1 MAGAQEDLWARGAGV
16 NSILPK
22 VTAIVP
28 SYNHGKYIRERI
40 ESIVN
45 QTYTNIE
52 LIVIDDRSPDESH
65 RIITELQE
73 KHGFRY
79 YPNKRNTGTP
89 FSAWERACAL
99 ASGDYIWICES
110 DDVAEATFLET
121 AVGALLANPGTVM
134 FYSSSRVIDEHGAFI
149 GHTDSYFHEIWR
161 SDRWDHDFC
170 VEGMA
175 ELLDFQVRG
184 QTVPNMSS
192 ALFTADSFR
201 AAFSP
206 FLRRLKLTGDWLLVG
221 EVMKHGKVIY
231 THQALSRFRKHKS
244 TARVRVPSARSQAEF
259 ILTKYRLFRG
269 AGARAPQF
277 SYLMSSDVVRFLYE
291 PDKWYQVVGA
301 LLQIS
306 VRDTIGFA
314 LRFALSLLGRKD
326 LLHKFVERYRHA
338 KSLEPS

>member
-1 MAGAQEDLWARGAGV
+1 M
-16 NSILPK
+16 NSPHPK

-28 SYNHGKYIRERI
+28 SYNHGRYIRERI
-40 ESIVN
+40 ESIVS
-45 QTYTNIE
+45 QTYGNVE
-52 LIVIDDRSPDESH
+52 LIVIDDRSPDNSH
-65 RIITELQE
+65 LVITELQA
-73 KHGFRY
+73 KYGFKY
-79 YPNKRNTGTP
+79 YPNKRNSGSP
-89 FSAWERACAL
+89 FSAWERACTL

-134 FYSSSRVIDEHGAFI
+134 FYSSSRVIDENGAFI

-161 SDRWDHDFC
+161 SERWDHDFC
-170 VEGMA
+170 VEGTD
-175 ELLDFQVRG
+175 ELIDFQLRG

-192 ALFTADSFR
+192 ALFSASAFR

-221 EVMKHGKVIY
+221 DVMRHGKVVY
-231 THQALSRFRKHKS
+231 THQALSRFRKHES

-269 AGARAPQF
+269 TGAPSSRF
-277 SYLMSSDVVRFLYE
+277 SDLMSSDVVRFLYE

-301 LLQIS
+301 LLRIS
-306 VRDTIGFA
+306 VRDTLGFA
-314 LRFALSLLGRKD
+314 LRFGLSLQGRKNS
-326 LLHKFVERYRHA
+326 LHKFVERYRHA
-338 KSLEPS
+338 KSLEHS